1 MKSTCKL
8 HGIVPPVVTPL
19 RDPETLDEPGLERL
33 VDHLLQGGVHG
44 LFILGTT
51 GEAPGLGSSLRKRMV
66 ECTCKLVNGRVPV
79 LVGISDPSFTESLR
93 LADYAGASG
102 ATGLVIAPPYY
113 FPAGQPELLEYLG
126 HLVPRLPL
134 PLYLYNMPAM
144 TKISFDPDTV
154 RQAFTI
160 PGIVG
165 MKDSSGSM
173 AYMHKVKSLLPAD
186 CTASLLVGSEE
197 LLGEAVLF
205 GYDGGVCGGANVFPR
220 LYVELYEAASRRD
233 LQTTLA
239 LHWKVIRLGQLLY
252 GVGRFGSSAIK
263 GIKCALSCLGIC
275 DDFMSEP
282 FHSFLPPER
291 NKIAAAVDALKK
303 ELEP

>member
-1 MKSTCKL
+1 MKMDSKL
-8 HGIVPPVVTPL
+8 HGIVPPVITPL
-19 RDPETLDEPGLERL
+19 CDSETLDESGLERL
-33 VDHLLQGGVHG
+33 IEHLVEGGVHG

-51 GEAPGLGSSLRKRMV
+51 GEAPGLSGLLRRRMV
-66 ECTCKLVNGRVPV
+66 ELTCKLVQGRVPV

-93 LADYAGASG
+93 LADYAASCG
-102 ATGLVIAPPYY
+102 ATELVIAPPYY
-113 FPAGQPELLEYLG
+113 FPAGQPELLEYIG

-144 TKISFDPDTV
+144 TKISFEPETIG
-154 RQAFTI
+154 QAFTI

-205 GYDGGVCGGANVFPR
+205 GYDGGVCGGANVFPK
-220 LYVELYEAASRRD
+220 LYVELYEAAARGD
-233 LQTTLA
+233 VQKTLE
-239 LHWKVIRLGQLLY
+239 LHWQVIRLGQLLY

-275 DDFMSEP
+275 DDFMAEP

-291 NKIAAAVDALKK
+291 TRIADAVDVLKK
-303 ELEP
+303 ELHP